1 MSGPARTVESPTT
14 LLVVNTW
21 SEDAVFYDLAD
32 LNEVV
37 RFKLPPQPHEI
48 RHDRKRNLI
57 YVSLPYRD
65 GFYDIHEE
73 EASEL
78 VVIDLESKEVTDVID
93 LSPELGPHGMCL
105 DERSDVL
112 WMSVETDE
120 GGVIGFDLES
130 REQFTKIT
138 TGKGEGK
145 PHWMT
150 MLAEKGKIYT
160 ANKQSRFASVV
171 DVEDGVLKCEI
182 PTPGGSEDVELNAD
196 GSRLFISS
204 REDRVLHVIDTESD
218 EECARVELDD
228 TPGRL
233 QMTGDGKLIVT
244 HFHFPY
250 QTGGKIEPGRISIV
264 DPESLEQVRSMTVG
278 RGPVDLT
285 SSPDGKLGYIC
296 SANSGTIWEID
307 LDEMDL
313 RRAVTVGTAPHGIM
327 LL

>member
-1 MSGPARTVESPTT
+1 MSGPARTVTSPSM

-21 SEDAVFYDLAD
+21 SEDAVFYDLATFS
-32 LNEVV
+32 EIV
-37 RFKLPPQPHEI
+37 RFGLPPQPHEI
-48 RHDRKRNLI
+48 RHDRKRNVI

-73 EASEL
+73 KASEL
-78 VVIDLESKEVTDVID
+78 VVLDLESKEVVDVID

-105 DERSDVL
+105 DEESDVL
-112 WMSVETDE
+112 WLSVETGD
-120 GGVIGFDLES
+120 GAVIGLDLES
-130 REQFTKIT
+130 REQVVRIPI
-138 TGKGEGK
+138 GKGDGK

-171 DVEDGVLKCEI
+171 DIKKGELKGQI
-182 PTPGGSEDVELNAD
+182 PMPGGSEDVELNAD
-196 GSRLFISS
+196 GSRLFVSS
-204 REDRVLHVIDTESD
+204 REDPRLHVIDTESD

-233 QMTGDGKLIVT
+233 HMTSDGKLIVT

-250 QTGGKIEPGRISIV
+250 QTGGNVEPGRISIV

-307 LDEMDL
+307 LDEMDM
-313 RRAVTVGTAPHGIM
+313 RRAVTAGDAPHGIM